1 MSGVRALRGLLCCL
15 AFGSV
20 LLASYPGPTAELD
33 ETFDKRPLDT
43 TAWNPC
49 QLDGA
54 PLAFEERT
62 DAAGTLRRVLKVIV
76 ASATGN
82 KKTCVEVEPLPPASA
97 TRSVAPQVTLD
108 VEDETDFG
116 PSLIQ
121 PSLRAAQDAL
131 ECPQGDPSIQRNEL
145 RLRKNRLDLVH
156 AQTDPHWYSI
166 TFRADG
172 YIPSCGSARWIIA
185 QWKQERGERGDEGPS
200 PFLAERF
207 DNGVLHVTVQNGH
220 CRCVVAQAPGD
231 FDTVVALKQRAF
243 TMPTL
248 QQAKPLKCIRTDLA
262 EGAPETACRP
272 TGLTVMTLGGTA
284 PPPLPDPKRDWVR
297 MTYFVRGGFDGKG
310 QVDVYAGKQFVVRV
324 LGLIGYETPD
334 PGKVKFK
341 FGHYRDRIAGIASIS
356 VDRLCFSKDLKVCAP
371 DLEIVAAP
379 E

>member
-1 MSGVRALRGLLCCL
+1 MRRLLGCL
-15 AFGSV
+15 ILGAAV
-20 LLASYPGPTAELD
+20 LSSSPGRTAELD

-62 DAAGTLRRVLKVIV
+62 DADGTVRRVLKVTV
-76 ASATGN
+76 APATGN
-82 KKTCVEVEPLPPASA
+82 KKTCVETEPPSPAAA
-97 TRSVAPQVTLD
+97 TRGIAPQVTLD
-108 VEDETDFG
+108 VEDATDLG
-116 PSLIQ
+116 PSLIR

-131 ECPQGDPSIQRNEL
+131 QCPQGDPSIQRNEL

-156 AQTDPHWYSI
+156 AQEDTHWYSI

-172 YIPSCGSARWIIA
+172 EIPACGSARWIIA
-185 QWKQERGERGDEGPS
+185 QWKQERGEKGDEDPS

-220 CRCVVAQAPGD
+220 CRCVVAQAQGD

-248 QQAKPLKCIRTDLA
+248 QQSKPIKCIRTDLA
-262 EGAPETACRP
+262 EGAPETVCRP
-272 TGLTVMTLGGTA
+272 TGMRIMTLGGAA

-297 MTYFVRGGFDGKG
+297 MTYLVRGGFDGKG

-341 FGHYRDRIAGIASIS
+341 FGHYRDKIAGTASVSI
-356 VDRLCFSKDLKVCAP
+356 DRLCFSKDVKVCAP
-371 DLEIVAAP
+371 DLEVVA